1 MEAGLCDR
9 VPVVLR
15 IALLEG
21 RRKDICIALFV
32 FHRPRVAGV
41 GVLDRME
48 DEELARADDGADRV
62 SDDEHRVSDDE
73 HANGG
78 AGGSRSGAGG
88 GEMELVFMP
97 DGLSK
102 AGQLICRHHHE
113 PASILH
119 ASRDS
124 LLARARKRVAEDG
137 TYRRARGC

>member
-62 SDDEHRVSDDE
+62 SDDEH
-73 HANGG
+73 ANGG
-78 AGGSRSGAGG
+78 AGGSSSGAGG

-137 TYRRARGC
+137 TDRRARGC